1 MTDVNDIFSAFD
13 WIFGQ
18 DDIKFHCL
26 LFVIGHNMKI
36 NFKLLVSA
44 SILMLVQL

>member
-1 MTDVNDIFSAFD
+1 MN
-13 WIFGQ
+13 FGQ

-36 NFKLLVSA
+36 YFKLLEFSQYLNA
-44 SILMLVQL
+44 GCNYSFFEIAQLTD